1 MQSWTGSIC
10 WHLVSPLSSARRLTM
25 TVQCCTMPART
36 GQQAVEH
43 SQTFSEVSTKKSTLS
58 TLIKASLAAPTTARH
73 QRNRILN
80 REHILLLSANKLT
93 PDTWVSPCRGCVSD
107 CHLAM
112 QVARRWTSC
121 TPSALR
127 VAYGPPSRAERCC
140 PHGHLGTRCAAS
152 AASLPLAARR
162 ASSDPL
168 RYAHIPASPQHAPTT
183 GMQHRAL
190 AAFCEA
196 SQGCLLLH
204 S

>member
-1 MQSWTGSIC
+1 MVTGDPPGETHMRRNLDAVMDGKHLLALGKPPIKCQMPDNDYSMLHHRASSHRPVGLGTLTDILRSI
-10 WHLVSPLSSARRLTM
+10 
-25 TVQCCTMPART
+25 
-36 GQQAVEH
+36 
-43 SQTFSEVSTKKSTLS
+43 
-58 TLIKASLAAPTTARH
+58 SLAI
-73 QRNRILN
+73 NLV
-80 REHILLLSANKLT
+80 HIDQGFL
-93 PDTWVSPCRGCVSD
+93 DTWVSPCRGCVSD

-127 VAYGPPSRAERCC
+127 VAHGPPSRAERCC
-140 PHGHLGTRCAAS
+140 PHGHLGMQCAAN

-162 ASSDPL
+162 ASSGPL

-183 GMQHRAL
+183 AMQQRAL